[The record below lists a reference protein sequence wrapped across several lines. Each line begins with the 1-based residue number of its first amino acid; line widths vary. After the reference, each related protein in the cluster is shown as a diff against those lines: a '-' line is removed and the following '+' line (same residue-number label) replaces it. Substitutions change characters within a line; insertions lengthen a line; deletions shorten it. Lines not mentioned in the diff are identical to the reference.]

1 MFVPVSKSNLRWNKE
16 IKMPEKTA
24 IKVQI
29 RNLFDEHLYV
39 QIPKD
44 DTDLIDEGLLDSLML
59 VDLLVRLEKEFGI
72 TVAMDQLDLD
82 DFRTLLRITDYISRM
97 VGDSDVNCT
106 SLD

>member
-1 MFVPVSKSNLRWNKE
+1 
-16 IKMPEKTA
+16 MPEKTA

-106 SLD
+106 SLDQG